1 MIALGRE
8 LVLWTT
14 ILQDS
19 GSSRRK
25 QGWYRFGSGLDGHS
39 IAEELTQLLAL
50 LMEPVGS
57 HAWLVDWL
65 WHLYKESLQPFLML
79 AGPASDGL
87 AVMRFREMWGCLPW
101 HQATFHS
108 SSPGV
113 AYTP

>member
-1 MIALGRE
+1 ME
-8 LVLWTT
+8 QT
-14 ILQDS
+14 
-19 GSSRRK
+19 
-25 QGWYRFGSGLDGHS
+25 WYRFGSGLDGHS

-57 HAWLVDWL
+57 NLWLVDWL

-108 SSPGV
+108 SSSGMACALCHVCDVRVQSNRQRNRQPGHM
-113 AYTP
+113 P